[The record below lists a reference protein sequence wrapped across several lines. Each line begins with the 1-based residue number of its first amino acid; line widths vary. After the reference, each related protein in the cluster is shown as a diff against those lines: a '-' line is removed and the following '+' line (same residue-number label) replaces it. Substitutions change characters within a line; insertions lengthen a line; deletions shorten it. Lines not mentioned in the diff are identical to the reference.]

1 MTGTPSKTQRAT
13 GSATSARGAWSTAS
27 SPHADGDGDVVVLF
41 AHGGILQCIVAALL
55 GTERVWSVAVA
66 NTAVFEFEID
76 LERWRRGSDLQ
87 NNRRWRILR
96 FNDAE
101 HLR

>member
-1 MTGTPSKTQRAT
+1 M
-13 GSATSARGAWSTAS
+13 
-27 SPHADGDGDVVVLF
+27 VVLF